1 MTSIPHCSCLIYKLQ
16 VNQLGQDVDM
26 SSMEMVMG
34 AAGLA
39 AGAANGTKK
48 FFPKKFGGIG
58 T

>member
-1 MTSIPHCSCLIYKLQ
+1 
-16 VNQLGQDVDM
+16 M

-48 FFPKKFGGIG
+48 PFFPKKFGGIG
-58 T
+58 TYTKYTI